1 VAAVQ
6 AVVLGPCV
14 MVMLDKADQTRAC
27 YRLLSA
33 VVITAIR
40 DACHAPPRE
49 KTSVRTKISSEAFT
63 AMRFLFDERVSGL
76 NEYIMWFDIDAGQ
89 YRMRLRQMMADDGP
103 FVRNGFDTS
112 DRRNFR
118 YNYKAWERTKDD
130 LHIEDTE
137 GENDD

>member
-1 VAAVQ
+1 M
-6 AVVLGPCV
+6 G
-14 MVMLDKADQTRAC
+14 MIDKNDQTRAC

-33 VVITAIR
+33 VVITAMR
-40 DACHAPPRE
+40 DGCSAPPRE
-49 KTSVRTKISSEAFT
+49 AKGVRKKISSEAFT

-76 NEYIMWFDIDAGQ
+76 NEYLMWFDIDAGQ

-130 LHIEDTE
+130 LHIEETE